1 MTAFISIVTP
11 TYNEEDNIEALCL
24 KIASQMK
31 DVKGVSYEH
40 IVIDNASTDGTQKIL
55 KSLAEKDKRIKVII
69 NLKNFGQVRSPFY
82 AMLQAKGDAIIL
94 LASDFEDPIELI
106 SELISKW
113 KIGSEAVM
121 LQRNKTEKF
130 FIMEYIKVF
139 FYQFINKISEV
150 NLTKNTTGSGIYD
163 KKILDR
169 MRSINEPYPYF
180 RGLVAEFV
188 ENIDVIKFDQ
198 PLRSKGKSK
207 NNFYSLYDYGMLG
220 LIKHSKIP
228 LRIMTIVGFG
238 CSILFFLISILFLLL
253 KILFW
258 DSFVLGVAPIILGI
272 FGSAAVQIFLLG
284 MIGEYVGF
292 ILTHVRNLPL
302 VIEKE
307 RINFD

>member
-1 MTAFISIVTP
+1 MTVFISIVTP
-11 TYNEEDNIEALCL
+11 TYNEEDNIEPLCL

-31 DVKGVSYEH
+31 DVKDINYEH
-40 IVIDNASTDGTQKIL
+40 IVIDNASTDRTQKIL
-55 KSLAEKDKRIKVII
+55 KSLAEKDKRIKLII

-82 AMLQAKGDAIIL
+82 AMMQAKGEAVIL

-130 FIMEYIKVF
+130 FIMEYIKVL
-139 FYQFINKISEV
+139 FYKFINKISEV
-150 NLTKNTTGSGIYD
+150 DLTKNTTGSGIYD

-188 ENIDVIKFDQ
+188 EKIDVIKFDQ

-228 LRIMTIVGFG
+228 LRIMTILGFG
-238 CSILFFLISILFLLL
+238 CSILFLFISILFLLL

-258 DSFVLGVAPIILGI
+258 DSFVLGVTPIILGI

-284 MIGEYVGF
+284 IIGEYVGF

>member
-1 MTAFISIVTP
+1 
-11 TYNEEDNIEALCL
+11 
-24 KIASQMK
+24 
-31 DVKGVSYEH
+31 
-40 IVIDNASTDGTQKIL
+40 
-55 KSLAEKDKRIKVII
+55 
-69 NLKNFGQVRSPFY
+69 
-82 AMLQAKGDAIIL
+82 MLQAKGEAVIL

-188 ENIDVIKFDQ
+188 EKIDVIKFDQ

-228 LRIMTIVGFG
+228 LRIMTILGFG
-238 CSILFFLISILFLLL
+238 CSILFLFISILFLLL

-258 DSFVLGVAPIILGI
+258 DSFVLGVTPIILGI

-284 MIGEYVGF
+284 IIGEYVGF